1 MTLAEIGTVSIAPEI
16 KLNAPLAATTA
27 GGVGIGA
34 GIVIG
39 AGVVMLGAALIEK

>member
-34 GIVIG
+34 GVVV
-39 AGVVMLGAALIEK
+39 GVSVVVLGVALIEK